1 MKRIPQGKYTK
12 EFREEA
18 VKLVTEQGLSVPES
32 SRRLDIPKST
42 INNWVR
48 ASKTGKLSN
57 IGKKQ
62 RELSDIELELAE
74 VKRELARVKMER
86 DILKKPRCISR
97 RSRCEIRHGRR
108 TSAPLSC
115 KGPLQA
121 AKFIGKRLIQLAD
134 SSIFPAK
141 GG

>member
-62 RELSDIELELAE
+62 RELSDIEMELAG

-86 DILKKPRCISR
+86 DILKK
-97 RSRCEIRHGRR
+97 
-108 TSAPLSC
+108 
-115 KGPLQA
+115 A
-121 AKFIGKRLIQLAD
+121 AVYF
-134 SSIFPAK
+134 AK
-141 GG
+141 ESM

>member
-48 ASKTGKLSN
+48 ASKTGKLSS

-62 RELSDIELELAE
+62 RELRDIELELTR
-74 VKRELARVKMER
+74 VKRELAKVKMER
-86 DILKKPRCISR
+86 DILKK
-97 RSRCEIRHGRR
+97 
-108 TSAPLSC
+108 
-115 KGPLQA
+115 A
-121 AKFIGKRLIQLAD
+121 AVYF
-134 SSIFPAK
+134 AK
-141 GG
+141 ESM